1 MKKLF
6 SKEIIIGLTVLLG
19 CLILFFGIDYL
30 KGINVFKAANYY
42 YATYTDVAGL
52 TKSSPVT
59 VNGFK
64 VGLVRDIQYE
74 YDNPGHVR
82 VELSLNPK
90 LRVPRGTEAELS
102 SDLLGTASIVLKMPS
117 HRNYHDV
124 GDELRGTVAAGM
136 MDAVSG
142 ELLPAVTGI
151 IPKVDSLLTTVNHV
165 VANPS
170 IPQTLDRAS
179 LVMANLE
186 TTTSLLNQSLKP
198 VPTITSGAVNTMT
211 TVQQVADNLAQ
222 MSKAL
227 AVLSQD
233 LQNAPIDSTLQH
245 INQISANL
253 QLATA
258 QLNSTNST
266 LGLLLHDPSLYDNL
280 NGAAA
285 LVDSLLIDIR
295 CNPKRYIPPIKVF

>member
-6 SKEIIIGLTVLLG
+6 SKEIIIGLTVALA

-42 YATYTDVAGL
+42 YATYTDVKGL

-64 VGLVRDIQYE
+64 VGLVRDIEYQ

-90 LRVPRGTEAELS
+90 LRVPRGTEALLTA
-102 SDLLGTASIVLKMPS
+102 DLLGTASIVLRMPR
-117 HRNYHDV
+117 HADYHDV
-124 GDELRGTVAAGM
+124 GDELRGVEAPGM
-136 MDAVSG
+136 MDALSG
-142 ELLPAVTGI
+142 ELLPQVAGI
-151 IPKVDSLLTTVNHV
+151 MPKVDTLLANVNNV
-165 VANPS
+165 AANPA
-170 IPQTLDRAS
+170 INQAMDRLAT
-179 LVMANLE
+179 VMLNLE
-186 TTTSLLNQSLKP
+186 TTTMLLNQSLRP
-198 VPTITSGAVNTMT
+198 VPTITAGAVQTMDH
-211 TVQQVADNLAQ
+211 VQQVAENLAQ

-233 LQNAPIDSTLQH
+233 LKNAPVDSTLNH
-245 INQISANL
+245 INQIAANL
-253 QLATA
+253 QTATA

-285 LVDSLLIDIR
+285 LVDSLLIDLR
-295 CNPKRYIPPIKVF
+295 CNPKRYIPSIKVF